1 MDLASRTAIV
11 TGASSGIGAA
21 TARALAAEGSAVA
34 LAARRE
40 DRLEELDEQIDG
52 QTLGV
57 PTDVTDEDDVQA
69 LVDETRAA
77 LGRPDTLV
85 HCAGVLHPEPVTEAT
100 EEAVG
105 EQLDVNLEGTMRLT
119 RLAIEDIIETS
130 GDVVVISS
138 LNARYPAP
146 GASAYTAS
154 KFGVNGF
161 ARSLRR
167 EVGEEGVRVTLV
179 MPGAVRTEMREW
191 DDDGGRPLDPG
202 NVADAVRYALAS
214 PDHVAL
220 NRLEVAAADR
230 A

>member
-1 MDLASRTAIV
+1 MDLESRTAIV

-21 TARALAAEGSAVA
+21 TARALAAEGCAVA
-34 LAARRE
+34 LAARRRE
-40 DRLEELDEQIDG
+40 RLEELDEELDG
-52 QTLGV
+52 QTLVV

-85 HCAGVLHPEPVTEAT
+85 HCAGVLHPEAVSDSSEA
-100 EEAVG
+100 AVSD
-105 EQLDVNLEGTMRLT
+105 QLAVNLEGTMRLT
-119 RLAIEDIIETS
+119 RLGIEDVIESS

-167 EVGEEGVRVTLV
+167 EVGEEGVRVTVV
-179 MPGAVRTEMREW
+179 MPGAVRTEMRQWE
-191 DDDGGRPLDPG
+191 DGGRPLDPAD
-202 NVADAVRYALAS
+202 VADAVRYALAQ